1 MSGPTARSTGRP
13 TARPTAP
20 LPDLPQA
27 LNTAVHRPKLHP
39 FAALPALP
47 TDSITHTKDPA
58 MRFLSRP
65 LGLMALLAAG
75 LCAATL
81 AGAQTEPKI
90 PSLIRLVV
98 PFSAGGSNDVIA
110 RAIAPTLSRKLGT
123 TVVVENR
130 AGAGGVIGADNVA
143 KSPPDGSAL
152 LLTSSSMLTA
162 AATLPKMPYD
172 TLTAFTP
179 VAMVAEGPMLLAVTA
194 AGPHKTPA
202 ELVSAAR
209 SKPGGLSYGSAGVGS
224 IAQLTTEML
233 ADAAHTRL
241 LHVPYKGASN
251 ALIDLAAGQ
260 IDIMVTNYSS
270 VVSQIKSGKVR
281 PLAVTSGKPSP
292 AFPDLPTLASV
303 APGFA
308 VDIWVG
314 VFAPAGTPDAL
325 VQRLNREINEAANS
339 SEVRA
344 LLDPDGSVPSP
355 ITPAAFADRVK
366 VELAGWKRIAVE
378 KKIVAE

>member
-1 MSGPTARSTGRP
+1 
-13 TARPTAP
+13 
-20 LPDLPQA
+20 
-27 LNTAVHRPKLHP
+27 
-39 FAALPALP
+39 
-47 TDSITHTKDPA
+47 
-58 MRFLSRP
+58 MRLLSRR
-65 LGLMALLAAG
+65 LALLAAG

-90 PSLIRLVV
+90 PQTIRLVV

-110 RAIAPTLSRKLGT
+110 RAMAPTLSRKLGV
-123 TVVVENR
+123 TVLVDNKP
-130 AGAGGVIGADNVA
+130 GAGGVIGADNVA

-172 TLTAFTP
+172 TLTAFAP
-179 VAMVAEGPMLLAVTA
+179 VAMVGEGPMLVAVTA
-194 AGPHKTPA
+194 AGPHRSPT
-202 ELVSAAR
+202 ELVNAAR
-209 SKPGGLSYGSAGVGS
+209 AKPGGLSYGSAGVGS

-233 ADAAHTRL
+233 ADAAQARL
-241 LHVPYKGASN
+241 LHVPYKGAAN
-251 ALIDLAAGQ
+251 ALIDLSAGQ

-292 AFPDLPTLASV
+292 AFPELPTLAAV
-303 APGFA
+303 APGFG

-314 VFAPAGTPDAL
+314 VFAPAGTPEAL

-339 SEVRA
+339 PEVRT

-355 ITPAAFADRVK
+355 MAPAAFASRVK
-366 VELAGWKRIAVE
+366 TDLEMWRRIATD